1 MNFEEIRS
9 ILLSGEMEQIRK
21 VATTILEC
29 RNLSELQ
36 ELSKNSNEFIKMV
49 GELTPAKGVDDVY
62 RTEALLAANLIN
74 QVSLGGCFCASYK
87 TIGFSPEHRSEDG
100 SISILSVQIDHE
112 KYESHYICECTQ
124 CKARYRVECI
134 EQNYGPRTTW
144 KRIG

>member
-9 ILLSGEMEQIRK
+9 ILLSGESEQIRK
-21 VATTILEC
+21 LATTILQC
-29 RNLSELQ
+29 KNLSELQ
-36 ELSKNSNEFIKMV
+36 ELSMNSNEFIRLV
-49 GELTPAKGVDDVY
+49 GKLSPANGADDLY

-87 TIGFSPEHRSEDG
+87 TMGFSPEHRGEDG
-100 SISILSVQIDHE
+100 SISILSVEIDHE
-112 KYESHYICECTQ
+112 KYESYYICECTQ

-134 EQNYGPRTTW
+134 EQNYRPRTIW